1 MKIAILDD
9 YQDQVRRLGY
19 VEQNSYELYF
29 RCAFENINAFAN
41 GKAQNIANPE
51 TLSTQISAI

>member
-1 MKIAILDD
+1 MIIRIRCGALA
-9 YQDQVRRLGY
+9 

-29 RCAFENINAFAN
+29 RCAFENINAFAS

-51 TLSTQISAI
+51 TLTAQISAI